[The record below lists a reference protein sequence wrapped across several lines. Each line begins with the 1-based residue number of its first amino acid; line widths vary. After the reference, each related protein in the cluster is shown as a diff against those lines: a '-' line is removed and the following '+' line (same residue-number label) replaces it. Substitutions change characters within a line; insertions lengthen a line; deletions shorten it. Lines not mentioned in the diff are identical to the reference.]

1 MRAGYAAIC
10 ARIIRDK
17 LILLDIKKKKLLEDK
32 NANSLH
38 TIETEQDSLL
48 TLYNYY
54 SKIALKERK
63 KHRIKSVDNVS

>member
-54 SKIALKERK
+54 SEIALKERK
-63 KHRIKSVDNVS
+63 KT